1 MLPASVNLP
10 KGFVGSAPLGPHH
23 NLGSY
28 SYHAF
33 ARFTNEETDSQEGTV
48 VS

>member
-1 MLPASVNLP
+1 MFPASVDLP
-10 KGFVGSAPLGPHH
+10 EGFVGSVPLGPHH

-33 ARFTNEETDSQEGTV
+33 VHFTDDETDSQEGTV